1 MSGFIHKA
9 EDALHLHHKDKG
21 EHKHDNAHEHPPT
34 IGHDGLLRLSQL
46 IYLASKKILVT
57 NIIGIGHE
65 HTHRSHPPQNKHT
78 HHHPN
83 EDQIARDDFKADRE
97 YDRALKSPH
106 HGPGLGFEA

>member
-21 EHKHDNAHEHPPT
+21 EHKHDDRHEHPPT
-34 IGHDGLLRLSQL
+34 IGHD
-46 IYLASKKILVT
+46 
-57 NIIGIGHE
+57 GHE

-83 EDQIARDDFKADRE
+83 EDQIARDDFNADRE

>member
-21 EHKHDNAHEHPPT
+21 EHKHDDSHEHPPT
-34 IGHDGLLRLSQL
+34 IGHD
-46 IYLASKKILVT
+46 
-57 NIIGIGHE
+57 GHE

>member
-21 EHKHDNAHEHPPT
+21 EHKHDDSHEHPPT
-34 IGHDGLLRLSQL
+34 IGHDGP
-46 IYLASKKILVT
+46 
-57 NIIGIGHE
+57 GHE